1 MSRKD
6 IGFESD
12 MNEVSIYYNN
22 EDRKSEKLSKTTKLS
37 IAKQIVQKIVSSL
50 N

>member
-12 MNEVSIYYNN
+12 MNEVSIYYN
-22 EDRKSEKLSKTTKLS
+22 EDKKSEKLSKTTKLS

-50 N
+50 S